1 MNIAKTL
8 LSSRMNRMPRKPLE
22 IIRGLALFIVLWVA
36 ASAAV
41 RLQLLFPRSVV
52 VWLSQSPNPQQA
64 VSAFGAFI
72 SSGVLGLLRLGIE
85 IPSFKPLVASEKVR
99 TYITGLPFWVIS
111 VVFAFS
117 VVGLLVVFP
126 ACTPP
131 TSIEFFVQGRPDAFQ
146 PGDTLAA
153 AAGETLNLSAQ
164 ATQADAILS
173 CKWQYSGDAFEVL
186 GSNNG
191 CETSVKMARGE
202 GSGYLTLQAAQNFC
216 NQSAVFSLRV
226 LVAPK

>member
-1 MNIAKTL
+1 
-8 LSSRMNRMPRKPLE
+8 MPRKPLE

-111 VVFAFS
+111 VVFAF
-117 VVGLLVVFP
+117 
-126 ACTPP
+126 
-131 TSIEFFVQGRPDAFQ
+131 
-146 PGDTLAA
+146 
-153 AAGETLNLSAQ
+153 
-164 ATQADAILS
+164 
-173 CKWQYSGDAFEVL
+173 
-186 GSNNG
+186 
-191 CETSVKMARGE
+191 
-202 GSGYLTLQAAQNFC
+202 
-216 NQSAVFSLRV
+216 
-226 LVAPK
+226 